1 MKKILPYILA
11 GVILAAVIILV
22 YTSRGDRKKTLNER
36 LSFRKKDKIPYGTYV
51 AFENLHYIFPA
62 ARIVTNKQEPGYW
75 DSLDTDKPGQALII
89 VSPIFNADE
98 FEIKKLIG
106 FVEQGNDVFV
116 SSAIISDDTKEI
128 LGCGISYVDVYD
140 LYPGADLLKD
150 TLQVSLTNPPFQRS
164 FNYTY
169 PGKRLDS
176 HFFKVDSS
184 ITTVLGTSRGG
195 DPNFIRLRAGKGN
208 LYVHLAPMVFSNYFL
223 LRNRNIKYYED
234 VLSVM
239 SPKTKKV
246 AWDEYYLNKR
256 WSSGSGS
263 DDRSGAQDKGWWG
276 TLFKFKGLRWGLWV
290 FLLLLL
296 LYTLL
301 EMRRKQR
308 PIPVIAKPRNDSLDF
323 VKTIGRL
330 YYDKG
335 DHGNLCRKMASY
347 FLEHVRNRY
356 KLPTAVMNEEF
367 IKQLQFK
374 TGVSEEEIRGIVYF
388 IRDMDMAPAITDHQL
403 QFFHKQLESFY
414 SKA

>member
-1 MKKILPYILA
+1 LRKILPYILA
-11 GVILAAVIILV
+11 AVILAAVVVLV

-51 AFENLHYIFPA
+51 AYENLHYIFPA

-75 DSLDTDKPGQALII
+75 DSLSTDKSGQALII

-98 FEIKKLIG
+98 FEMKKLIN

-116 SSAIISDDTKEI
+116 SSAIISDDAKDI

-140 LYPGADLLKD
+140 LYPGPDLLKD
-150 TLQVSLTNPPFQRS
+150 TLQVSLANPPFRRS
-164 FNYTY
+164 FNYSY

-176 HFFKVDSS
+176 HFFKIDSS
-184 ITTVLGTSRGG
+184 TTTVLGTSRSG
-195 DPNFIRLRAGKGN
+195 DPNFIWLKAGKGN
-208 LYVHLAPMVFSNYFL
+208 MYIHLAPMVFSNYFL
-223 LRNRNIKYYED
+223 LRARNTKYYED
-234 VLSVM
+234 VLSVI
-239 SPKTKKV
+239 SPKTKRV

-263 DDRSGAQDKGWWG
+263 GENSGPGGQGWWS
-276 TLFKFKGLRWGLWV
+276 TLFKYQGLRWGLIV
-290 FLLLLL
+290 FLILLLV
-296 LYTLL
+296 YTLL

-308 PIPVIAKPRNDSLDF
+308 HIPVIAKPRNDSLDF

-347 FLEHVRNRY
+347 FLEHVRSRY

-374 TGVSEEEIRGIVYF
+374 SGVNEEEIRGIVYF